1 MKSWTYRIG
10 SFTKKDSHQLE
21 ALFTQMNGCLGIRGY
36 AEEGIPGYEG
46 VPETGSDAIGGSPQQ
61 FIAGY
66 FDKSPVT
73 RNTMV
78 NLPTLRL
85 TRIFLDGEK
94 LDLAKGSLAGYERS
108 LDMRDA
114 VTRRNFV
121 WTSPKGRKT
130 ALEFTSFL
138 SYTRRHLL
146 LTEITIKPV
155 NWSGPVKIDEVFDG
169 TGLTIGQR
177 HFDITAHGA
186 LEAGL
191 YCGIKTRTSK
201 LEAAMASTWETGGVR
216 GLSFGEPAR
225 DGWIVSRTL
234 SFAAAKGKTSR
245 LRRSVAVCTD
255 FDRGAKGTAKARALR
270 ELTSARKAGWTKLA
284 TEQSAAWKA
293 LWDRANITIE
303 GDPAR
308 DFKLRY
314 SIFQLLQAY
323 RPGDSRLSIGAK
335 FLSGDH
341 YSGHYFWDTE
351 NFIFPFYLLTLPDYA
366 RHMLEYRVNNLPGA
380 KIKAR
385 GHKFKGAFYPWEA
398 CPFDGRE
405 NCPTWWKD
413 KAAKEPVFIPC
424 GSIEL
429 HINTAVAMA
438 AANFLRVGAGRT
450 PARGDIERMMVEIA
464 RFWASRGVWEG
475 GHFCIKNVI
484 GPDEYHEHVD
494 NNAYTNHTARWSI
507 RQALAAASTPAA
519 AKRLGITK
527 KEMAAW
533 EKITDAMVSGFDTKL
548 GILAQ
553 DDTFLSLK
561 ESRPGQFK
569 KGIPLFR
576 QISLKE
582 MNELR
587 LLKQADVL
595 ALFHAMPF
603 GYDIA
608 LMQRCWDYYEPRTVH
623 DSNLSAGTHAIVA
636 HMLGRKEEALKYL
649 DMVLDL
655 DIGNG
660 SYNVAEGLHAANAGN
675 AWGATVLGAAGIRWT
690 DRELCCT
697 PRLPAKWKSLRFP
710 LVYRGREM
718 RWNIT
723 PKRVTVVVGK
733 GKPVNLVI
741 EGQLVRVSSKATK
754 LDIPREPVGVIF
766 DLDGVLVDSAV
777 CHFHAWKAIADEL
790 GVPFD
795 EKRNDLLR
803 GVSRRESLE
812 ILVGGHQ
819 TLTEEQI
826 EHYLHKKNE
835 LYKQLVENAGDEIL
849 LPGVKTFL
857 TRLRLAGIKLAVASS
872 SKNTPA
878 LLRQAGLDR
887 HYFDAV
893 ADGNDI
899 RNSKPHPEVFLL
911 AARRAGVKPSRCI
924 AVEDAP
930 AGVEAGI
937 RAGMKTLGIGH
948 ADLKGCTWRRDAIA
962 DTCPDDIFAWL
973 GKMTAPAKS

>member
-10 SFTKKDSHQLE
+10 SFAKKDAHNLE
-21 ALFTQMNGCLGIRGY
+21 AVFSQMNGYLGIRGY
-36 AEEGIPGYEG
+36 AEEGIPGFDG
-46 VPETGSDAIGGSPQQ
+46 VPETGSDTIGSSPQQ
-61 FIAGY
+61 FVAGY

-94 LDLAKGSLAGYERS
+94 LDLAKGSLAGYERV
-108 LDMRDA
+108 LDLRHA
-114 VTRRNFV
+114 VTRRKFT
-121 WTSPKGRKT
+121 WTSPKGRRT
-130 ALEFTSFL
+130 ALTFVSYL
-138 SYTRRHLL
+138 SQTRPHLL
-146 LTEITIKPV
+146 LTEITLKPLD
-155 NWSGPVKIDEVFDG
+155 WLGPVEIEEVFDG
-169 TGLTIGQR
+169 IGLTIGQR
-177 HFDITAHGA
+177 HFDVVAHGA

-201 LEAAMASTWETGGVR
+201 LEAAMASSWETSGTR
-216 GLSFGEPAR
+216 GLAFGEASLH
-225 DGWIVSRTL
+225 GLVVSRRF
-234 SFAAAKGKTSR
+234 SFAATKGKASR
-245 LRRSVAVCTD
+245 LRRTVAVCTD
-255 FDRGAKGTAKARALR
+255 FDRGAKGTTRARALG
-270 ELTSARKAGWTKLA
+270 ELAAARKVGWAKLA
-284 TEQSAAWKA
+284 AEQSTAWKA
-293 LWDRANITIE
+293 LWERANITIE
-303 GDPAR
+303 GDPTR

-335 FLSGDH
+335 FLTGDH

-351 NFIFPFYLLTLPDYA
+351 NFIFPFYLLTFPDYA

-385 GHKFKGAFYPWEA
+385 EHKFKGAFYPWEA
-398 CPFDGRE
+398 CPLDGRE
-405 NCPTWWKD
+405 NCPTWWQD
-413 KAAKEPVFIPC
+413 KAAPKAIFIPC
-424 GSIEL
+424 GIIEL

-438 AANFLRVGAGRT
+438 ASHFLAVGAGTR
-450 PARGDIERMMVEIA
+450 PAAADIHRMLVEIA

-475 GHFCIKNVI
+475 GRFCIKNVI

-494 NNAYTNHTARWSI
+494 NNAYTNHTARWAILRALEAVSI
-507 RQALAAASTPAA
+507 PTA
-519 AKRLGITK
+519 AKALGVTK
-527 KEMAAW
+527 KEIAEWQKIAAAIV
-533 EKITDAMVSGFDTKL
+533 EGYDPRH

-553 DDTFLSLK
+553 DDKFLDLP
-561 ESRPGQFK
+561 EVAPECFK
-569 KGIPLFR
+569 KGVPLFR
-576 QISLKE
+576 QTSIESIGKLQAI
-582 MNELR
+582 
-587 LLKQADVL
+587 KQADVL
-595 ALFHAMPF
+595 ALFHALPF
-603 GYDIA
+603 DYDMA

-636 HMLGRKEEALKYL
+636 RMLGRTDEALRYL

-655 DIGNG
+655 DIGSG

-690 DRELCCT
+690 TRELCCS

-710 LVYRGREM
+710 LVYRGRQM
-718 RWNIT
+718 RWIIT
-723 PKRVTVVVGK
+723 PKRVSVAVAK
-733 GKPVNLVI
+733 GKPVNLIV
-741 EGQLVRVSSKATK
+741 EGKLVRVPARAAK
-754 LDIPREPVGVIF
+754 LDISREPVGVIF

-812 ILVGGHQ
+812 ILIGGHK
-819 TLTEEQI
+819 TLTEKQI
-826 EHYLHKKNE
+826 EHYLHEKNE
-835 LYKQLVENAGDEIL
+835 LYKQLVNNAGEEIL
-849 LPGVKTFL
+849 LPGVKPFL
-857 TRLRLAGIKLAVASS
+857 SRLRLAGIRLAVASS

-899 RNSKPHPEVFLL
+899 RHSKPHPEVFLL

-948 ADLKGCTWRRDAIA
+948 ADLKGCTWHRNAIS
-962 DTCPDDIFAWL
+962 DTSPDDIFAWL
-973 GKMTAPAKS
+973 GEI

>member
-1 MKSWTYRIG
+1 MKSWTYRIS
-10 SFTKKDSHQLE
+10 SFDKKHLHNTE
-21 ALFTQMNGCLGIRGY
+21 ALFTQMNGYLGIRGY
-36 AEEGIPGYEG
+36 AEEGIPGFDG
-46 VPETGSDAIGGSPQQ
+46 VPETGSDAIGSSPQQ
-61 FIAGY
+61 FVAGY

-85 TRIFLDGEK
+85 THLFLDGEK
-94 LDLAKGSLAGYERS
+94 LDLAKGSLSGYERV

-114 VTRRNFV
+114 VTRRKFT

-130 ALEFTSFL
+130 ALTFVSFL
-138 SYTRRHLL
+138 SQSRPHLL
-146 LTEITIKPV
+146 LTEITVKPL
-155 NWSGPVKIDEVFDG
+155 NWSGPVEIEEIFNG
-169 TGLTIGQR
+169 TGLTIEQR
-177 HFDITAHGA
+177 HFDITAHAA
-186 LEAGL
+186 LDAGL
-191 YCGIKTRTSK
+191 YCSIKTRTSK
-201 LEAAMASTWETGGVR
+201 LEAAIASSWETSGTR
-216 GLSFGEPAR
+216 GLSFGKPSHA
-225 DGWIVSRTL
+225 GWIVSRRL
-234 SFAAAKGKTSR
+234 AFAAAKGKASR
-245 LRRSVAVCTD
+245 LRRTVAVCTD

-270 ELTSARKAGWTKLA
+270 ELAAARKAGWSKLA
-284 TEQSAAWKA
+284 AEQSAAWKA
-293 LWDRANITIE
+293 LWGRANITIE
-303 GDPAR
+303 GDAGR

-323 RPGDSRLSIGAK
+323 RPGDSRLNIGAK

-366 RHMLEYRVNNLPGA
+366 RHMLEFRVNNLPGA

-385 GHKFKGAFYPWEA
+385 EHKFKGAFYPWEA

-405 NCPTWWKD
+405 NCPTWWQD
-413 KAAKEPVFIPC
+413 KAAKEPIFIPC
-424 GSIEL
+424 GIIEL

-438 AANFLRVGAGRT
+438 ASNYLAVGAGNR
-450 PARGDIERMMVEIA
+450 PAAKDINRMLVEMA
-464 RFWASRGVWEG
+464 RFWASRGVWEDDR
-475 GHFCIKNVI
+475 FAIKNVI

-494 NNAYTNHTARWSI
+494 NNAYTNHTARWAI
-507 RQALAAASTPAA
+507 KRALEVVSTPAA
-519 AKRLGITK
+519 AKAFGVK
-527 KEMAAW
+527 KNEIAGWQNIAASIA
-533 EKITDAMVSGFDTKL
+533 EGHDSRH

-553 DDTFLSLK
+553 DDTFLDLEEVK
-561 ESRPGQFK
+561 TGRFK

-582 MNELR
+582 VNKLKVI
-587 LLKQADVL
+587 KQADVL
-595 ALFHAMPF
+595 ALFHALPF
-603 GYDIA
+603 DYDVA
-608 LMQRCWDYYEPRTVH
+608 LMQRCWDYYEPLTVH

-636 HMLGRKEEALKYL
+636 HLLGRTNEALKYL

-675 AWGATVLGAAGIRWT
+675 AWGTTVLGAAGIRWT

-723 PKRVTVVVGK
+723 PKRVSVAVAK
-733 GKPVNLVI
+733 GKVFDMVV
-741 EGQLVRVSSKATK
+741 EGKLLRVPAKAVK

-812 ILVGGHQ
+812 ILIGGHK
-819 TLTEEQI
+819 TLTEEEI

-835 LYKQLVENAGDEIL
+835 LYKQLVDNAGEEIL
-849 LPGVKTFL
+849 LPGVKPFL
-857 TRLRLAGIKLAVASS
+857 TRLRMAGIRLAVASS

-878 LLRQAGLDR
+878 LLRQAGLDH

-948 ADLKGCTWRRDAIA
+948 ADLKGCTWRRESIGH
-962 DTCPDDIFAWL
+962 TSPGEIFAWL
-973 GKMTAPAKS
+973 GEMTAKA

>member
-1 MKSWTYRIG
+1 MKSWTHRIA
-10 SFTKKDSHQLE
+10 SFAKKDSHNLE
-21 ALFTQMNGCLGIRGY
+21 AVFAQMNGYLGIRGY
-36 AEEGIPGYEG
+36 AEEGIPGFDG
-46 VPETGSDAIGGSPQQ
+46 VPETGSDAIGSSPQQ
-61 FIAGY
+61 FVAGY

-94 LDLAKGSLAGYERS
+94 LDLAKGSLAGYERV

-114 VTRRNFV
+114 VTRRRFT
-121 WTSPKGRKT
+121 WTSPKGRRT
-130 ALEFTSFL
+130 SLAFVSFL
-138 SYTRRHLL
+138 SQARPHLM
-146 LTEITIKPV
+146 LTEITVKPLD
-155 NWSGPVKIDEVFDG
+155 WSGPVEIEEVFDG

-177 HFDITAHGA
+177 HFDVTAHGA
-186 LEAGL
+186 LEAGV
-191 YCGIKTRTSK
+191 YCGIKTGTSK
-201 LEAAMASTWETGGVR
+201 LEAAMASCWEIGGTR
-216 GLSFGEPAR
+216 GLAFGNASR
-225 DGWIVSRTL
+225 DGLVVSRRL
-234 SFAAAKGKTSR
+234 SFAAAKGKASR
-245 LRRSVAVCTD
+245 LRRTVAVCTD

-270 ELTSARKAGWTKLA
+270 ELAAARKAGWAKLA
-284 TEQSAAWKA
+284 AEQSAAWKA
-293 LWDRANITIE
+293 LWDRTNITIE
-303 GDPAR
+303 GDADR

-323 RPGDSRLSIGAK
+323 RPGDSRLNVGAK
-335 FLSGDH
+335 FLTGDH

-385 GHKFKGAFYPWEA
+385 EHKFKGAFYPWEA

-413 KAAKEPVFIPC
+413 KAAKEPIFIPC
-424 GSIEL
+424 GIIEL
-429 HINTAVAMA
+429 HINTAIAMA
-438 AANFLRVGAGRT
+438 ASHFLAVGAGRA
-450 PARGDIERMMVEIA
+450 PARESIERMMVEIA
-464 RFWASRGVWEG
+464 RFWASRGVWEHG
-475 GHFCIKNVI
+475 CFCIKNVI

-507 RQALAAASTPAA
+507 RQALAASATPAA
-519 AKRLGITK
+519 AKRLGVSRAEIAT
-527 KEMAAW
+527 W

-553 DDTFLSLK
+553 DETFLSLK
-561 ESRPGQFK
+561 EPRPGQFK

-576 QISLKE
+576 QISMKE
-582 MNELR
+582 IGELQTI
-587 LLKQADVL
+587 KQADVL
-595 ALFHAMPF
+595 ALFHALPF
-603 GYDIA
+603 DYDVA

-636 HMLGRKEEALKYL
+636 RMLGRTDEALRYL

-655 DIGNG
+655 DIGSG

-675 AWGATVLGAAGIRWT
+675 AWGAAVLGAAGIRWT

-697 PRLPAKWKSLRFP
+697 PRLPAKWKSLTFP
-710 LVYRGREM
+710 LVYRRREM

-723 PKRVTVVVGK
+723 PKRVSVAVGK
-733 GKPVNLVI
+733 GKPVNLLI
-741 EGQLVRVSSKATK
+741 EGQLVQVPSKATK
-754 LDIPREPVGVIF
+754 FDISREPVGVIF

-790 GVPFD
+790 CVPFD

-812 ILVGGHQ
+812 ILIGGHK
-819 TLTEEQI
+819 TLTEKEI
-826 EHYLHKKNE
+826 ENYLQRKNE
-835 LYKQLVENAGDEIL
+835 LYKQLVENAGEEIL

-962 DTCPDDIFAWL
+962 DTSPDDIFAWL
-973 GKMTAPAKS
+973 GQMTAKAKA

>member
-1 MKSWTYRIG
+1 MKSWTYRVG
-10 SFTKKDSHQLE
+10 SFDKKHLHNLE
-21 ALFTQMNGCLGIRGY
+21 ALFTQMNGYLGIRGY
-36 AEEGIPGYEG
+36 AEEGIAGYDG
-46 VPETGSDAIGGSPQQ
+46 IPETGSDAIGSSPQQ

-85 TRIFLDGEK
+85 TRITLDGEK
-94 LDLAKGSLAGYERS
+94 LDPAKGALAGYERV

-114 VTRRNFV
+114 VTRREFT
-121 WTSPKGRKT
+121 WTSPKGRRT
-130 ALEFTSFL
+130 ALTFVSFL
-138 SYTRRHLL
+138 SQARPHLL
-146 LTEITIKPV
+146 LTEITIKPL
-155 NWSGPVKIDEVFDG
+155 NWSGPVEIEEVFDG

-186 LEAGL
+186 LNAGL

-201 LEAAMASTWETGGVR
+201 LDAAMASFWETLGTS
-216 GLSFGEPAR
+216 GLTFGAASHE
-225 DGWIVSRTL
+225 GWIVSHCL
-234 SFAAAKGKTSR
+234 SFAATKGKASR
-245 LRRSVAVCTD
+245 LRRFVAVCTD

-270 ELTSARKAGWTKLA
+270 ELAAAANAGWNKLRA
-284 TEQSAAWKA
+284 EQSAAWRA
-293 LWDRANITIE
+293 LWDRANITIA
-303 GDPAR
+303 GDADR

-323 RPGDSRLSIGAK
+323 RPGDSRLNIGAK

-385 GHKFKGAFYPWEA
+385 EHKFKGAFYPWEA

-405 NCPTWWKD
+405 NCPTWWQD
-413 KAAKEPVFIPC
+413 KAAKEPIFIPC
-424 GSIEL
+424 GIIEL

-438 AANFLRVGAGRT
+438 ASHFLAVGAGSR
-450 PARGDIERMMVEIA
+450 PAAKDIDRMLVEMA
-464 RFWASRGVWEG
+464 RFWASRGTWEDG
-475 GHFCIKNVI
+475 RFVIKNVI

-494 NNAYTNHTARWSI
+494 NNAYTNHTARWVI
-507 RQALAAASTPAA
+507 QRALEIASTASV
-519 AKRLGITK
+519 AKALGITR
-527 KEMAAW
+527 KEIAEWQRVAGAIV
-533 EKITDAMVSGFDTKL
+533 EGYDTRH

-553 DDTFLSLK
+553 DDTFLDL
-561 ESRPGQFK
+561 EDVQPGRFK
-569 KGIPLFR
+569 KGVPLFR
-576 QISLKE
+576 QIDQNGLNKLKVI
-582 MNELR
+582 
-587 LLKQADVL
+587 KQADVL
-595 ALFHAMPF
+595 ALFHARPF
-603 GYDIA
+603 DYDMA

-636 HMLGRKEEALKYL
+636 HMLGRKDEAIKYL

-675 AWGATVLGAAGIRWT
+675 AWGATVLGAAGVRWT
-690 DRELCCT
+690 GRELCCT
-697 PRLPAKWKSLRFP
+697 PRLPAKWKSLTFP
-710 LVYRGREM
+710 LVYRGRQM
-718 RWNIT
+718 RWTIT
-723 PKRVTVVVGK
+723 PKRVSVAIAK
-733 GKPVNLVI
+733 GKPVNLVV
-741 EGQLVRVSSKATK
+741 EGKLVRVPSKAVK
-754 LDIPREPVGVIF
+754 LDISREAVGVIF

-777 CHFHAWKAIADEL
+777 CHFHAWKAIAEEL

-812 ILVGGHQ
+812 ILIDGHK
-819 TLTEEQI
+819 TLTEEEI
-826 EHYLHKKNE
+826 THYLHKKNE
-835 LYKQLVENAGDEIL
+835 LYKKLVDNAGDEIL
-849 LPGVKTFL
+849 LPGVKPFL
-857 TRLRLAGIKLAVASS
+857 TRLRMAGIRLAVASS

-878 LLRQAGLDR
+878 LLRQAGLDH
-887 HYFDAV
+887 HYFDAI

-948 ADLKGCTWRRDAIA
+948 ADLKGCTWRRDSIA
-962 DTCPDDIFAWL
+962 HTSTDDIFSWL
-973 GKMTAPAKS
+973 GRMTAIA

>member
-10 SFTKKDSHQLE
+10 SFDKKHLHNLE
-21 ALFTQMNGCLGIRGY
+21 ALFTQMNGYLGIRGY
-36 AEEGIPGYEG
+36 AEEGIPGFEG
-46 VPETGSDAIGGSPQQ
+46 IPETGSDAIGSSPQQ
-61 FIAGY
+61 FVAGY

-85 TRIFLDGEK
+85 TRICLDGEK
-94 LDLAKGSLAGYERS
+94 LDLAKGTIAGYERV

-114 VTRRNFV
+114 VTRRRFT
-121 WTSPKGRKT
+121 WTSPKGRRT
-130 ALEFTSFL
+130 AMSFVSFL
-138 SYTRRHLL
+138 SQSRPHLL
-146 LTEITIKPV
+146 LTEIAVKPL
-155 NWSGPVKIDEVFDG
+155 NWSGPVDIEEIFDG
-169 TGLTIGQR
+169 TGLTIEQR
-177 HFDITAHGA
+177 HFDITAHAA
-186 LEAGL
+186 LDAGL

-201 LEAAMASTWETGGVR
+201 LDAAMASSWETSGTR
-216 GLSFGEPAR
+216 GLSFGEPSH
-225 DGWIVSRTL
+225 DGWNVSRRLT
-234 SFAAAKGKTSR
+234 FAAAKGKASR
-245 LRRSVAVCTD
+245 LRRTVAVCTD
-255 FDRGAKGTAKARALR
+255 FDRGANGTSKARALR
-270 ELTSARKAGWTKLA
+270 ELAAARKAGWAKLA
-284 TEQSAAWKA
+284 AEQSAAWKA
-293 LWDRANITIE
+293 LWERANITIG
-303 GDPAR
+303 GDADR
-308 DFKLRY
+308 EFKLRY

-323 RPGDSRLSIGAK
+323 RPGDSRLNIGAK

-385 GHKFKGAFYPWEA
+385 EHKFKGAFYPWEA

-405 NCPTWWKD
+405 NCPTWWQD
-413 KAAKEPVFIPC
+413 KAAKEPIFIPC
-424 GSIEL
+424 GIIEL

-438 AANFLRVGAGRT
+438 ASHFLAVGAGSR
-450 PARGDIERMMVEIA
+450 PAVKDINRMLVEIA
-464 RFWASRGVWEG
+464 RFWASRGTWEDG
-475 GHFCIKNVI
+475 RFSIKNVI

-494 NNAYTNHTARWSI
+494 NNAYTNHTARWAI
-507 RQALAAASTPAA
+507 RRALETVSTPAA
-519 AKRLGITK
+519 AKAFGVTK
-527 KEMAAW
+527 KEIAEWQKIAASIV
-533 EKITDAMVSGFDTKL
+533 EGHDPRHD
-548 GILAQ
+548 ILAQ
-553 DDTFLSLK
+553 DDTFLDLP
-561 ESRPGQFK
+561 EVARGRFK
-569 KGIPLFR
+569 KGVPLFR
-576 QISLKE
+576 QISVAEIGK
-582 MNELR
+582 LR
-587 LLKQADVL
+587 TIKQADVL
-595 ALFHAMPF
+595 ALFHARPF
-603 GYDIA
+603 DYDVA

-636 HMLGRKEEALKYL
+636 HMLGRTDEALRYL

-655 DIGNG
+655 DIGSG

-723 PKRVTVVVGK
+723 PKRVSVTIAK
-733 GKPVNLVI
+733 GKPVKLVV
-741 EGQLVRVSSKATK
+741 EGKLVRVPAKATK
-754 LDIPREPVGVIF
+754 IDISREPVGVIF

-803 GVSRRESLE
+803 GVSRRESIE
-812 ILVGGHQ
+812 ILIDGHK
-819 TLTEEQI
+819 TLTEKQI

-835 LYKQLVENAGDEIL
+835 LYKQLVENAGEEIL
-849 LPGVKTFL
+849 LPGVKPFL
-857 TRLRLAGIKLAVASS
+857 ARLRMAGIRLAVASS

-878 LLRQAGLDR
+878 LLRQAGLDS
-887 HYFDAV
+887 HYFDAI

-948 ADLKGCTWRRDAIA
+948 ADLKGCTWHRESIA
-962 DTCPDDIFAWL
+962 HASPDDIFAWL
-973 GKMTAPAKS
+973 GRMTAKA